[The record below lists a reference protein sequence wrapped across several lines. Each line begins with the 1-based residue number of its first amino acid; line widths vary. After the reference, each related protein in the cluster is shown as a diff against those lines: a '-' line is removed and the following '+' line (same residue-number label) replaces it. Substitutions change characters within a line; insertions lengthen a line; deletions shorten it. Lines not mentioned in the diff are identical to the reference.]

1 MLKKVTN
8 KNNKIISL
16 QMPSIAD
23 LKNPNFKINMSR
35 AERRRQIKFE
45 RKIYNKC
52 PSMINEKK
60 YVPTN
65 CVMCDVKMK
74 SIHDTHNPYP
84 ITELCYSLEAHKTDN
99 PNRCCTECN
108 EIVTDARMKLSMKN
122 NPQIVGNALFM
133 IKENKIGVAA

>member
-1 MLKKVTN
+1 MLKKEN
-8 KNNKIISL
+8 KDNKVISL

-52 PSMINEKK
+52 PLMINEKK
-60 YVPTN
+60 YVPMN

-133 IKENKIGVAA
+133 IKEYKLGVAA

>member
-1 MLKKVTN
+1 MLKKEN
-8 KNNKIISL
+8 KDNKVISL

-45 RKIYNKC
+45 RKIYNKA
-52 PSMINEKK
+52 PSMIHEKK
-60 YVPTN
+60 YVPMN

-108 EIVTDARMKLSMKN
+108 DIVTDARMKLSMKN
-122 NPQIVGNALFM
+122 NPQIVGKALFM
-133 IKENKIGVAA
+133 VKENKIGVAA